1 MDVLIPW
8 EIHIFWGINFWG
20 RFLKCFGGSGKK
32 QINVFILE
40 LKNHPV
46 GGAGVRNHPRYLVY
60 ESIDI

>member
-1 MDVLIPW
+1 MGNPHFLGNQFLGKILKM
-8 EIHIFWGINFWG
+8 FWWF
-20 RFLKCFGGSGKK
+20 RKK